1 MNKRLLHILSLVVWQ
16 SSPADQSPGHLVALL
31 AGVALCLVGSVVG
44 AQQVPAPGGMLLV
57 AAPAITGLFA
67 RAVVLVARTPADETI
82 GVMLN
87 RPVDK
92 PPPAGLPAAPRR
104 VSGVYQGGPL
114 APAGWLALAEIDEAT
129 PDSIAVAPST
139 RLAVGLPATRVMLN
153 ASPAGRQKLF
163 LGYSGWAPG
172 QLEAEIRQG
181 VWLIVPGGA
190 ETIFDAQPGTLWA
203 RLSAPRRAVRIGPL
217 PTSLASSE

>member
-1 MNKRLLHILSLVVWQ
+1 MFKRLLHILSLVVRH
-16 SSPADQSPGHLVALL
+16 SSPAGQSPARFIASL
-31 AGVALCLVGSVVG
+31 AGMALCLAWSVVG
-44 AQQVPAPGGMLLV
+44 AQQGPAPGGMLLV

-87 RPVDK
+87 RLVDA
-92 PPPAGLPAAPRR
+92 PPPAGLPPAPRR

-139 RLAVGLPATRVMLN
+139 RLAVGLSGTRVMLN

-181 VWLIVPGGA
+181 VWLIVPGSA
-190 ETIFDAQPGTLWA
+190 ETIFDAQPETLWA
-203 RLSAPRRAVRIGPL
+203 RLSAPRRAVLMKTLDKPL
-217 PTSLASSE
+217 ECGL